1 MLREARGISKLV
13 LRAGKTDLRYG
24 IRKLASML
32 IFDYGFDPEKDGGLY
47 LFSGSKRDTV
57 KALTY
62 DNDGFLLMTKQL
74 ASGSFLWPKDTDDA
88 LEISRESYERLMD
101 GYRIDSFLS
110 RYEALKL

>member
-1 MLREARGISKLV
+1 MLREARGIKKLV

-24 IRKLASML
+24 IKTLASML
-32 IFDYGFDPEKDGGLY
+32 VFDYGFEPEKDGGLY
-47 LFSGSKRDTV
+47 LFSGSKKDTI

-62 DNDGFLLMTKQL
+62 DEDGFLLMTKRL

-110 RYEALKL
+110 RHEVLKL